1 MGLFDVKNI
10 TRRADRL
17 MNYHVEMLNQ
27 MGKKFERDGESFYS
41 YDSNGEDYLRI
52 GYNKTKKML
61 SRTFNLEIKQVINN
75 IEFDDSFKIKLRF
88 QGFKEINGAKFVS
101 EKSKGMESGYE
112 DLFNNGVLLEKIWKL
127 AKEVE
132 MAYIKIEYIKRSNQ
146 LEIRIC
152 PYAGAFLWVVVPP
165 VFYDMKLKQ
174 QELVSLMKMIGVIK
188 SYVLKMIE
196 KEDGYMEGPAA

>member
-17 MNYHVEMLNQ
+17 MNYHVEILNKLGNDFQ
-27 MGKKFERDGESFYS
+27 RDGEYFYN
-41 YDSNGEDYLRI
+41 YDPDSEDYLRV

-61 SRTFNLEIKQVINN
+61 SRTFNLEIKQVIKN

-88 QGFKEINGAKFVS
+88 KGLKEINGATFVV
-101 EKSKGMESGYE
+101 ERTNNTISGYE
-112 DLFNNGVLLEKIWKL
+112 DLFNDRAFLEKIWKL
-127 AKEVE
+127 AKQIE
-132 MAYIKIEYIKRSNQ
+132 MAYVKIEYIKRSSQ
-146 LEIRIC
+146 LEIRIS

-174 QELVSLMKMIGVIK
+174 PELETLMKMIGVMK
-188 SYVLKMIE
+188 DYVLNMAE
-196 KEDGYMEGPAA
+196 PQEDLGGPAA